1 MKILALFLVLL
12 SVQARAFEVPRSIA
26 LGNSDFTSRTLSY
39 ACFGMD
45 ALIEGLPC
53 NPAVTA
59 KERRSHFQTQF
70 FFGNNVSY
78 VHEVTKLLDGS
89 GDPATVE
96 KLFSQKA
103 SAEAEANIQA
113 SYLRETW
120 GVQFAPYRLYYYALI
135 RNSAL
140 PVVTLYT
147 GQEQTLSAQ
156 VASFAGENGKDNWF
170 WGVQLRGVDRRFIL
184 SEFTLTDALASGGSQ
199 YFETKNQRALYLE
212 PGLLYE
218 FADKSWKPQLGLTIK
233 NSGFVDK
240 KFDEIPASPDWN
252 FAGSVRPPVAYGE
265 LELGLNL
272 RVNSYTEEFKDL
284 PHVGFSYKLGAM
296 QGLAS
301 YSDREYS
308 LGFVLHYDDWNGGL
322 TYWRKKYENLLGEQD
337 QLQTV
342 YLELGFII

>member
-1 MKILALFLVLL
+1 MRIFVLMLLFW
-12 SVQARAFEVPRSIA
+12 SFQARAFEVPRAIA
-26 LGNSDFTSRTLSY
+26 LGSSDFTSRTLSS

-53 NPAVTA
+53 NPAFTA
-59 KERRSHFQTQF
+59 KERRSQFQTQF

-78 VHEVTKLLDGS
+78 VREVTRLLDGS
-89 GDPATVE
+89 GNPDTVE
-96 KLFSQKA
+96 KLFSQKS
-103 SAEAEANIQA
+103 SAEAEANVQA
-113 SYLRETW
+113 SYLSENW
-120 GVQFAPYRLYYYALI
+120 GLQFSPYRLYYYALI
-135 RNSAL
+135 RNTAL

-147 GQEQTLSAQ
+147 GQEQILAAQ
-156 VASFAGENGKDNWF
+156 VASFAQENWY
-170 WGVQLRGVDRRFIL
+170 WGAQLRAVDRRFIL
-184 SEFTLTDALASGGSQ
+184 SEFSLTDALASGGNQ

-218 FADKSWKPQLGLTIK
+218 FINKPWKPQIGLTIK
-233 NSGFVDK
+233 NAGFVDK
-240 KFDEIPASPDWN
+240 KYEELSTSPDWHL
-252 FAGSVRPPVAYGE
+252 AGSVRPPVGLGE
-265 LELGLNL
+265 LELGLDL
-272 RVNSYTEEFKDL
+272 RFNSYVEEFRDV
-284 PHVGFSYKLGAM
+284 PHLGFSYKLGAM

-308 LGFVLHYDDWNGGL
+308 LGFLLHFEDWNGGL

>member
-1 MKILALFLVLL
+1 MKKLGFLILFLAL
-12 SVQARAFEVPRSIA
+12 QARAFEIPRSIA

-53 NPAVTA
+53 NPAFTA
-59 KERRSHFQTQF
+59 KERRSHFQGQF

-78 VHEVTKLLDGS
+78 VTEVSRLLDGH

-135 RNSAL
+135 RNPSL

-156 VASFAGENGKDNWF
+156 IASFAGDNGDDHWF
-170 WGVQLRGVDRRFIL
+170 WGLQLRGVDRRFIL

-218 FADKSWKPQLGLTIK
+218 FADKEWKPQVGLTLK
-233 NSGFVDK
+233 NAGLIDNK
-240 KFDEIPASPDWN
+240 YNELAASPDWHL
-252 FAGSVRPPVAYGE
+252 AGSVRPPVRYGE

-272 RVNSYTEEFKDL
+272 RFNSYIEDFKEV
-284 PHVGFSYKLGAM
+284 PHFGLSYKLGAM
-296 QGLAS
+296 RGLAS
-301 YSDREYS
+301 YADREYS
-308 LGFVLHYDDWNGGL
+308 LGFMLDFDKWNGGL
-322 TYWRKKYENLLGEQD
+322 TYWRKKYENLWGEQD

>member
-1 MKILALFLVLL
+1 MKILVLFLVLL
-12 SVQARAFEVPRSIA
+12 GMPARAFEVPRSIA

-78 VHEVTKLLDGS
+78 VHEVTKLLDGT

-103 SAEAEANIQA
+103 SAEAEANVQA
-113 SYLRETW
+113 SYLHETW

-140 PVVTLYT
+140 PVVTLYA

-170 WGVQLRGVDRRFIL
+170 WGLQLRGVDRRFIL

-218 FADKSWKPQLGLTIK
+218 FADKSWRPQLGLAIK

-240 KFDEIPASPDWN
+240 KFDELPASPDWN

-284 PHVGFSYKLGAM
+284 PHVGLSYKLGAM

-322 TYWRKKYENLLGEQD
+322 TYWRKKYENLLGDQD

>member
-1 MKILALFLVLL
+1 MRLVMLLVFLMT
-12 SVQARAFEVPRSIA
+12 VQVRAFEIPHSIA
-26 LGNSDFTSRTLSY
+26 LGNSDFTSRTISY

-53 NPAVTA
+53 NPAFTA

-78 VHEVTKLLDGS
+78 VHEVTRLLDGT
-89 GDPATVE
+89 GDAATVE
-96 KLFSQKA
+96 KLFSQKS
-103 SAEAEANIQA
+103 SAEAEANVQA
-113 SYLRETW
+113 SYLHETW

-170 WGVQLRGVDRRFIL
+170 WGVQLRGVDRRFIM

-199 YFETKNQRALYLE
+199 YFETKNQRALYVE

-218 FADKSWKPQLGLTIK
+218 FSEKPWRPQVGLTIK
-233 NSGFVDK
+233 NAGFVDQ
-240 KFDEIPASPDWN
+240 KFDELPASPDWHL
-252 FAGSVRPPVAYGE
+252 AGSLRPPVGYGE
-265 LELGLNL
+265 FELGVDF
-272 RVNSYTEEFKDL
+272 RFNSYVEDFKEV
-284 PHVGFSYKLGAM
+284 PHLGFSYKLGAM

-308 LGFVLHYDDWNGGL
+308 LGFILHFDNWNGGL